1 MKINPDE
8 IREKINEMSVGET
21 YTYIQ
26 SDTSWSGDIR
36 LRKLVKFFQEIRET
50 GEFIMTQRLVRR
62 DGCLGIAESFTRPRS
77 PRNQF
82 DQ

>member
-1 MKINPDE
+1 MRINPDE
-8 IREKINEMSVGET
+8 IREKISEMPVGET

-50 GEFIMTQRLVRR
+50 GEFVMTQKLVSR
-62 DGCLGIAESFTRPRS
+62 DVHGRGT
-77 PRNQF
+77 F
-82 DQ
+82 DYMIKRII